1 MEPSMREKTSTTGRV
16 GSRSAEVVATNPGNR
31 LEGPGGAKLGAR
43 QWNRSRDQMNET
55 ASSDNISTR
64 LERIAEM
71 ARGAP
76 GKAITTLAHHIDLAW
91 LREAHRRTRK
101 DGATGVDGQTAA
113 EYAEELES
121 NLQSLLDRAKSGRY
135 RAPPVR
141 RVYIPK
147 DGTEMRPLGIPTF
160 EDKVLQ
166 RAVSMLL
173 EAVYEEDFLSCSYG
187 FRPRRSA
194 HQALDAIH
202 SAAVRT
208 AGGWVVELDIRKFFD
223 SVSRAVLLA
232 TLRQRVRDGV
242 VLRLVAKWLKAGVME
257 NGTVTVPDA
266 GTPQGGVISPLLANI
281 LLHEVLDT
289 WFEREVRPRLRGRAT
304 LARYADDAVM
314 VFERK
319 VDALRVL
326 EVLPKRFGKYGLTL
340 HPEKT
345 KLVEFQR
352 PDRPSRRKRG
362 RGTGPIRP
370 ETFDFL
376 GFTIHW
382 GVSLAG
388 KWVVR
393 ERTSKS
399 RFHRTLKGISSWC
412 REHLHVAA
420 PVQQRALNQK
430 LRGHYGYF
438 GRRGN
443 FNRLWCIWNLTRQI
457 WRRWLSRRSQKGK
470 LDWRAMTALLE
481 RHPLAKPRS
490 PLPRSESVA

>member
-1 MEPSMREKTSTTGRV
+1 
-16 GSRSAEVVATNPGNR
+16 
-31 LEGPGGAKLGAR
+31 
-43 QWNRSRDQMNET
+43 MNET
-55 ASSDNISTR
+55 ASSEDISTK
-64 LERIAEM
+64 LERIATM

-76 GKAITTLAHHIDLAW
+76 GKANTTLSHHIDLAW
-91 LREAHRRTRK
+91 LHEAHRRTRK
-101 DGATGVDGQTAA
+101 SGASGIDGQSAA
-113 EYAEELES
+113 EYAANLEE

-147 DGTEMRPLGIPTF
+147 DGKEMRPLGIPTF

-166 RAVSMLL
+166 RAVTMLL
-173 EAVYEEDFLSCSYG
+173 EAVYEQDFLACSYG

-194 HQALDAIH
+194 HHALDAVH
-202 SAAVRT
+202 EAAVRT
-208 AGGWVVELDIRKFFD
+208 AGGWVVEIDIRKFFD
-223 SVSRAVLLA
+223 SVSRSIVLGV
-232 TLRQRVRDGV
+232 LRQRVRDGV

-257 NGTVTVPDA
+257 DGRVTLPNS
-266 GTPQGGVISPLLANI
+266 GTPQGGVISPMLANI

-314 VFERK
+314 VFERR
-319 VDALRVL
+319 VDARRVL
-326 EVLPKRFGKYGLTL
+326 AVLPKRFGKYGLTL
-340 HPEKT
+340 HQEKT
-345 KLVEFQR
+345 KLVGFQR
-352 PDRPSRRKRG
+352 PDRPSRRKRASVIG
-362 RGTGPIRP
+362 LSRP

-399 RFHRTLKGISSWC
+399 RLQRTLNGISAWC
-412 REHLHVAA
+412 RLHLHDAV
-420 PVQQRALNQK
+420 PDQQRALNQK

-443 FNRLWCIWNLTRQI
+443 FNRLWVIWNCTRRI
-457 WRRWLSRRSQKGK
+457 WRRWLSRRSQKAR
-470 LDWRAMTALLE
+470 LDWRAMTVLLE
-481 RHPLAKPRS
+481 RYPLAKPHAPPS
-490 PLPRSESVA
+490 RSEATA